1 MKETLS
7 HYQTILSIVIAA
19 IMGVLARW
27 LSCSEKMT
35 ISQFIGRS
43 ILNGLSGLA
52 AYTIILFYP
61 DADNRAIVGVGLS
74 IIALGPTSLEMLF
87 QRLVKK

>member
-7 HYQTILSIVIAA
+7 HYQTVLTIIIAG

-27 LSCSEKMT
+27 LSCSETMT
-35 ISQFIGRS
+35 FSQFVGRS

-61 DADNRAIVGVGLS
+61 DADNRAIAGIGLA

-87 QRLVKK
+87 QRLVRK